1 MLSAIKLCR
10 GDNCSAQFLRSKLL
24 NCLRNENND
33 SWLIPVL
40 FYSLYPLQAFVN
52 MTMNVRQELCAVMV
66 FAVVEKAG
74 STVMEDKEE
83 VCQIYL
89 KLVSK
94 LRFNYIKKIEFRAAF
109 QTTVERNHESAI
121 ATLSN
126 WFKNLAPVFEPM
138 KIKTKTKTNRIL
150 YAWFFPRFLVHRT
163 VCSCCD
169 WSE

>member
-1 MLSAIKLCR
+1 
-10 GDNCSAQFLRSKLL
+10 
-24 NCLRNENND
+24 
-33 SWLIPVL
+33 
-40 FYSLYPLQAFVN
+40 

-150 YAWFFPRFLVHRT
+150 YA
-163 VCSCCD
+163 
-169 WSE
+169 